1 MKKCPFC
8 AEEIQDEA
16 IKCKHCGEFLEPMLI
31 PSQRKEELPA
41 YLRTSF
47 IVTAILIVGPFALPL
62 LWLRPNVS
70 LGWKVGLTVV
80 ISVLSYFLITATI
93 ESVAMLSEYYQL
105 LNSL

>member
-31 PSQRKEELPA
+31 PTSRKEELPV

-47 IVTAILIVGPFALPL
+47 IITAILIVGPFALPL
-62 LWLRPNVS
+62 LWMRPDTS
-70 LGWKVGLTVV
+70 LGWKVGITVV
-80 ISVLSYFLITATI
+80 VSVLSYYLITATM
-93 ESVAMLSEYYQL
+93 ESVAVLSEYFQL
-105 LNSL
+105 MNSL